1 MSNIIVYYNK
11 KNMIDNKLNT
21 EQMILEAAEA
31 EFLKV
36 GYSGAKTVS
45 IAKRAGISHSMLHYY
60 FRSKENLFQMI
71 FRQKIQTLSQ
81 MFESISDHLTF
92 EEAIRL
98 FIEKQFDFVAQNPR
112 LPRFILNEIT
122 AKRDNLN
129 LVIEVVRPKIE
140 LIFSRMG
147 KLLNKEIAKGGIRPI
162 SFRDFIMNI
171 ISLNISTFIIL
182 PVLENI
188 LPAGMDEKTKESYL
202 NERRESNVQFILNAL
217 KP

>member
-1 MSNIIVYYNK
+1 M
-11 KNMIDNKLNT
+11 DNKLNT

-31 EFLKV
+31 EFLEV

-60 FRSKENLFQMI
+60 FRSKENLFQTV
-71 FRQKIQTLSQ
+71 FRRKVQTLLLA
-81 MFESISDHLTF
+81 FESISDHLPF

-98 FIEKQFDFVAQNPR
+98 FIEKQFDFVAQNPH
-112 LPRFILNEIT
+112 LPRFILNEIISN
-122 AKRDNLN
+122 RDNLN
-129 LVIEVVRPKIE
+129 LVVEVVRPKIE
-140 LIFSRMG
+140 WILGRVE
-147 KLLNKEIAKGGIRPI
+147 KLLNEEIAKGGIRPI

-171 ISLNISTFIIL
+171 LSLNISTFIAL

-188 LPAGMDEKTKESYL
+188 LPAGMDGKVKEFYL

>member
-1 MSNIIVYYNK
+1 MQLE
-11 KNMIDNKLNT
+11 NMTDNKLNT

-31 EFLKV
+31 EFLEV

-71 FRQKIQTLSQ
+71 FRQKVQTLSQ
-81 MFESISDHLTF
+81 VFESISDHLPF

-98 FIEKQFDFVAQNPR
+98 FIENQFNFVAQNPH
-112 LPRFILNEIT
+112 LPRFILNEIVSNS
-122 AKRDNLN
+122 DNLN

-140 LIFSRMG
+140 WILGRVE
-147 KLLNKEIAKGGIRPI
+147 KLLNEEIAKGGIRPI
-162 SFRDFIMNI
+162 LFRDFVMNV
-171 ISLNISTFIIL
+171 ISLNISTFITLPVIERIL
-182 PVLENI
+182 PG
-188 LPAGMDEKTKESYL
+188 GMDKAIKEAYL
-202 NERRESNVQFILNAL
+202 KQRRESNVQFILNAL

>member
-1 MSNIIVYYNK
+1 
-11 KNMIDNKLNT
+11 
-21 EQMILEAAEA
+21 MILEAAEA
-31 EFLKV
+31 EFLEV

-60 FRSKENLFQMI
+60 FRSKENLFQTV
-71 FRQKIQTLSQ
+71 FRRKVQTLLLA
-81 MFESISDHLTF
+81 FESISDHLPF

-98 FIEKQFDFVAQNPR
+98 FIEKQFDFVAQNPH
-112 LPRFILNEIT
+112 LPRFILNEIISN
-122 AKRDNLN
+122 RDNLN
-129 LVIEVVRPKIE
+129 LVVEVVRPKIE
-140 LIFSRMG
+140 WILGRVE
-147 KLLNKEIAKGGIRPI
+147 KLLNEEIAKGGIRPI

-171 ISLNISTFIIL
+171 LSLNISTFIAL

-188 LPAGMDEKTKESYL
+188 LPAGMDGKVKEFYL